1 MSAGTN
7 AIAVSPPRS
16 LGCEVNPVARPPSM
30 LAFGMTSP
38 ATSWTIA
45 PAPQIAADATQK
57 PIALVMCAWLRRTI
71 VPSQNQKTVRKT
83 RRAITAIELVV
94 A

>member
-1 MSAGTN
+1 MRAGTKV
-7 AIAVSPPRS
+7 IAVSPPRS
-16 LGCEVNPVARPPSM
+16 FGCEVKPVARPPSM

-38 ATSWTIA
+38 TRSWRIA
-45 PAPQIAADATQK
+45 PPPQIAADATQK
-57 PIALVMCAWLRRTI
+57 PIALVMCAWVRRTT